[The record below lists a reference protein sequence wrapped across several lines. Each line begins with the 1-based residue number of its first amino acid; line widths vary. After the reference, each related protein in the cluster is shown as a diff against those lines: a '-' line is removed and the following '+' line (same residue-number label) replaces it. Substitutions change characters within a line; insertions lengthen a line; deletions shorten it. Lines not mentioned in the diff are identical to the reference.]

1 MYCTSI
7 ICKLSLI
14 KWVLQYNKCFITY
27 SATNQRHIICIVS
40 LNRNFVQSN
49 TKTNLEPQ
57 LTKQEATAITPW
69 RKKTTE
75 GALNM

>member
-1 MYCTSI
+1 MS
-7 ICKLSLI
+7 
-14 KWVLQYNKCFITY
+14 
-27 SATNQRHIICIVS
+27 IVS

-69 RKKTTE
+69 REKKE
-75 GALNM
+75 QLKVH